1 MHDEVALKPL
11 PPCLLPSSVLQG
23 MRAIPSGTLSLI
35 RRLVDYAGRLVRLL
49 LDLFG
54 STMSY
59 WKMRRKGFV
68 KTVVVNDN

>member
-1 MHDEVALKPL
+1 MLF
-11 PPCLLPSSVLQG
+11 
-23 MRAIPSGTLSLI
+23 
-35 RRLVDYAGRLVRLL
+35 DYAGRLVRLL

-59 WKMRRKGFV
+59 WKMRRQGFV